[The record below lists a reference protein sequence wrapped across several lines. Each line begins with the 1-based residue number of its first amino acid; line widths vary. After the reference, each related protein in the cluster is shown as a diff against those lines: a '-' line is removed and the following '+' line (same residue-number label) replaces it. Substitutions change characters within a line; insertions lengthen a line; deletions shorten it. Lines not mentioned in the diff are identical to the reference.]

1 MWKTFLLASRQGDQI
16 GRIFSNSLGDYLRW
30 AVFENCNSRLMN
42 VLLFV
47 QAESYRNLLPQT
59 LHWAKIWAISSQTRL
74 VTLLAVLENMS
85 VALKERERKRFVTGL
100 PDFYFSKHT
109 KTIKINQMTTNF
121 TKRL

>member
-74 VTLLAVLENMS
+74 VTLLAVYVKAN
-85 VALKERERKRFVTGL
+85 
-100 PDFYFSKHT
+100 H
-109 KTIKINQMTTNF
+109 KIICRMWDSLASIQ
-121 TKRL
+121 K